1 MNKKFSTLV
10 ASLLLATTV
19 GTGYAQ
25 DVLTKSAAPLMEAV
39 TQVTDG
45 RAYQLSDGY
54 NVLVMQKVS
63 DGRGGYNYE
72 LAFIPYM
79 YANVG
84 ESLWTVRK
92 VNQDN
97 GIAFQFVNVAYNYP
111 LSYDPA
117 QALDYNDAWTASK
130 LGKGVTTWSWMRSE
144 AGNDLTIARTPESYF
159 TSDSVMTLVPTAE
172 GKIAAVKYAT
182 KEVSGKV
189 DALPIKPV
197 VAGPV
202 WLSALDLNTKL
213 QSQKEGKT
221 AFKFE
226 KGVSE
231 GMPNKWVEQ
240 EYKAVDA
247 VGKNTLSY
255 GDVADAKEQ
264 WEKAYENFLTA
275 KEISDAWGVKASESN
290 AEIKAIND
298 QLNAVLSE
306 ELTVNQEYNKVNR
319 DWESKTRYE
328 NYLKDEIIAIRRAI
342 AFNSQENEEF
352 KAEYEK
358 LLKAEA
364 QAEADYYTAIETY
377 MSLNET
383 LTALSKAE
391 ADAYTK
397 KNEAYAEQEN
407 AKDVDDN
414 YIVHFSNSLLGN
426 LNDYNYWLSDYNTTP
441 EEKPDAWNVLLGHA
455 KAETDEA
462 KAQVV
467 EYVHGLYTYLVEE
480 KNFGTN
486 VSVKELTGIKEAV
499 DEYRTKVL
507 ADAEEAY
514 ETATLEA
521 AEATGAR
528 EQQQALVNEAAPER
542 DAKGDAYDKAYYA
555 REAAEKDFEES
566 SAVVKDLV
574 TERDRLIKEVEGVQ
588 NEVEKLLDEKTSYE
602 QKIIALNQ
610 QAVNLNKQLA
620 GVKYVN
626 KFIVYKWLTKESQT
640 AAAARTY
647 QGLYAVWAKLNEE
660 KTPYWF
666 SLKTDDNKYLMVDTA
681 YVNNDNEVAGNN
693 HLTFNIAEHD
703 ADFVNPNAPLAA
715 RDINGRFN
723 FRFFYYPTHDS
734 LRIEADG
741 YNQKD
746 VTTKD
751 WADRTDSEI
760 RYRSSYAK
768 GFEQNLVKVAVLGNH
783 REVTVGSSEYVK
795 LPTNRFHYTINDRIG
810 LNIVPAQHPVNVEA
824 GLYYMDVINSK
835 EAQENNA
842 RLMLDLDGETL
853 TKIAPAEFVNKDFA
867 HMPAAKWVVEVSPT
881 DFGGYPDIFNQE
893 TGEPL
898 NNYAY
903 TVTTRNDSTIVTIT
917 YNYQNQGEI
926 TNDFLLTPA
935 PASTEGYYH
944 GTPEAREI
952 FALNYLNAAGNLNV
966 TIGNDAITENDSIL
980 AVANDDATTFRLK
993 LVGMRTYGEADSLKR
1008 GIYKIQVNEA
1018 NKMTL
1023 KNRFIRV
1030 SKVNGTE
1037 MLVASKTE
1045 KNATPFFLKEINDV
1059 NGTHYYALIDTLATV
1074 KAGVIED
1081 SGLIKAENLM
1091 AETRTSAFALIADTT
1106 RYYREFTAEELGDNY
1121 NMKFYRTSSTEKEYL
1136 YAGAA
1141 ENGMTF
1147 LSVEGKGDNAGT
1159 AAELTVIPT
1168 TEEGVLMPQYF
1179 IARNVTEKAGSVDWC
1194 GEEHEALAD
1203 SLACPHTTV
1212 IPDTLVG
1219 EFLVNLKIDEELNKN
1234 NLWENKYTR
1243 LAFLKGF
1250 AVKPEGTMPGEGQYT
1265 TLIIGEDTVAFD
1277 ENKHNP
1283 AKFEFRLINDDP
1295 AQDFLIESESW
1306 GYNKDKKAIL
1316 PFEGGVRPMVKGGW
1330 LKVQNGVPV
1339 IVADGFEYASQA
1351 DVYNVDTN
1359 YTPTAN
1365 EEISANAVVSVVATD
1380 GAVIVKGAEG
1390 KNVIVSTILGK
1401 VVANEVLNSDNETI
1415 AAPAGIVVVSVDG
1428 ESFKVAVK

>member
-25 DVLTKSAAPLMEAV
+25 DALTKATAPLMEAV

-92 VNQDN
+92 VSQDN

-117 QALDYNDAWTASK
+117 QAQDYDGAWTASK
-130 LGKGVTTWSWMRSE
+130 LGKGVATWSWMRSE
-144 AGNDLTIARTPESYF
+144 AGNDLTIARTPENYF

-202 WLSALDLNTKL
+202 WLNEFDLNTKL

-231 GMPNKWVEQ
+231 GLPNEWVER
-240 EYKAVDA
+240 EYKAVLP
-247 VGKNTLSY
+247 VGQNTLSY
-255 GDVADAKEQ
+255 GETQDAKDQ
-264 WEKAYENFLTA
+264 ADDAYAKYLAA
-275 KEISDAWGVKASESN
+275 KEISDAWGEKVGESN

-306 ELTVNQEYNKVNR
+306 ELTVNQEYNKVNQ
-319 DWESKTRYE
+319 DWKSTTRYE
-328 NYLKDEIIAIRRAI
+328 NYLKDEIISLRRAI
-342 AFNSQENEEF
+342 IFNSHESEEF

-377 MSLNET
+377 NSLNEE
-383 LTALSKAE
+383 LTALTQAE
-391 ADAYTK
+391 ADAYIA
-397 KNEAYAEQEN
+397 KNQALAEQEN
-407 AKDVDDN
+407 AKEVDNN
-414 YIVHFSNSLLGN
+414 YIQHFSNSLVGN
-426 LNDYNYWLSDYNTTP
+426 LSDYRYWLSDYSSTP
-441 EEKPDAWNVLLGHA
+441 EQKADAWNTLFNHA
-455 KAETDEA
+455 KATTDED

-467 EYVHGLYTYLVEE
+467 EYVHSLYTYLVEE
-480 KNFGTN
+480 KGFAPN
-486 VSVKELTGIKEAV
+486 VNVEDLTGIKEAV

-507 ADAEEAY
+507 SDAKQAY

-528 EQQQALVNEAAPER
+528 EQQQTLVNEAATER
-542 DAKGDAYDKAYYA
+542 GVKGDAYEKAYYA
-555 REAAEKDFEES
+555 REAAEKDWDES

-574 TERDRLIKEVEGVQ
+574 AERNRLLKEVKEVQ
-588 NEVEKLLDEKTSYE
+588 DKVAKLSDEKTSYE
-602 QKIIALNQ
+602 QQIIALNQ
-610 QAVNLNKQLA
+610 QAIDLNKQLA
-620 GVKYVN
+620 SVKYVK
-626 KFIVYKWLTKESQT
+626 KFIVYKWLTKLNQT
-640 AAAARTY
+640 NAIARTY
-647 QGLYAVWAKLNEE
+647 DHLCAVWFHLLQTNN
-660 KTPYWF
+660 THWL
-666 SLKTDDNKYLMVDTA
+666 SLQTDDNKYLMVDTA
-681 YVNNDNEVAGNN
+681 YVNNNQEVAGNN
-693 HLTFNIAEHD
+693 HLTFNIAKHD

-760 RYRSSYAK
+760 RYRSSYAP

-795 LPTNRFHYTINDRIG
+795 LPTNIFHYTINDRIG
-810 LNIVPAQHPVNVEA
+810 LDIVPAQHPVNVEA

-881 DFGGYPDIFNQE
+881 DFGGYPNIFNQE
-893 TGEPL
+893 TEQPL

-917 YNYQNQGEI
+917 YDYQDQEI

-944 GTPEAREI
+944 GTPEAREV
-952 FALNYLNAAGNLNV
+952 FTLNYLSAAGNLNV

-1136 YAGAA
+1136 YADAT

-1147 LSVEGKGDNAGT
+1147 LSVEGKGDNVGT